1 MLFTRWASICLLH
14 DRLIMLLFYAFFN
27 TWKALFSMAFYTL
40 LSLLLFSMLSLMLIG
55 QDIPLI
61 AGPPL
66 VIAFFLVLLW
76 FLSEAKN
83 KPLWPVLVLKQNI
96 VPLLIPHL
104 SSFGYN
110 GFLRTDVFT
119 SSVLLLFIMTTRVPF
134 ILLTMMSSINGRNIS
149 RSIVILSVII
159 LSIVLSSCSRSPL
172 KINLRISSPSH
183 ILRDTFVLW
192 LTTQVGLTLTLS
204 LRGAI
209 NV

>member
-27 TWKALFSMAFYTL
+27 TWRALFSMAFYTL

-119 SSVLLLFIMTTRVPF
+119 SSATPLYYDNQSAIHIAYNDVFHKRAKHIEIDCHFIRYHLVHNALKLFSV
-134 ILLTMMSSINGRNIS
+134 SSKDQLADIFTKSYPKGH
-149 RSIVILSVII
+149 
-159 LSIVLSSCSRSPL
+159 
-172 KINLRISSPSH
+172 LRALVDNPSWSH
-183 ILRDTFVLW
+183 THLEFE
-192 LTTQVGLTLTLS
+192 G
-204 LRGAI
+204 GY
-209 NV
+209 